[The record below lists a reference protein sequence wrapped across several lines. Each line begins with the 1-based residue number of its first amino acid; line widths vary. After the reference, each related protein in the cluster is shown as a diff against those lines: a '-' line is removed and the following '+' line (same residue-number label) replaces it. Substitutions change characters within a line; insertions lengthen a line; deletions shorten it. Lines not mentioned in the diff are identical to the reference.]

1 MGFLQKAVNR
11 ALNDRVNNIT
21 LVDLL
26 KEIETLAV
34 VRQSNIVNTLAL
46 ITAKQERDEPIRQFV
61 AQLCGLAAVCN
72 LTIICTCLLKVSK
85 VDKWVRMFLVCGLNE
100 EDTKQAVLSKV
111 DKVTFDDT
119 IAFIEARE
127 TDKNSVKILSGGGGS
142 QGARE
147 RTLI

>member
-72 LTIICTCLLKVSK
+72 LTIICTITCLLK
-85 VDKWVRMFLVCGLNE
+85 VDKWVRMFLVCGLNDK
-100 EDTKQAVLSKV
+100 DTNQAVLSKV
-111 DKVTFDDT
+111 DKVTLDDT

-127 TDKNSVKILSGGGGS
+127 TGKNSVKILSGGGGS